1 MFAYSSLRFRLFA
14 LLIFLG
20 LMLIGTGLLGLH
32 GQQRASDEGVMLMRD
47 HLRPAIM
54 LSRIQTLQAENR
66 SQILLGLQHAT
77 DSPFVNMHDHQLPFH
92 TDRVIKNAEEIG
104 QLFDQVRKMPI
115 EDEKTRQ
122 LIEEFDKVR
131 KTYFQEGLQ
140 PAREAQLAGD
150 FMKSNEILLKR
161 INPLFAA
168 TAKAGAELLNHII
181 NEGESEQ
188 VKATTDFRI
197 YRNMLIGAIVSGLL
211 LAFLGGWKIS
221 QSLLGAIDTAVA
233 VFERMSQG
241 RLNNAIDTGRSDEL
255 GRMMTVIAKLQDDL
269 RRMIGDISGEATAL
283 HDRSASLRKEMDHV
297 ARRAR
302 DQQERVQAVTTAIEE
317 VSSSVADVAQRST
330 DAATAAHESLACVH
344 EGNAGM
350 AKNRAATARVMD
362 TMSEAGSTIRQLGE
376 DVQKIGAI
384 SQVIKEIADQ
394 TNLLALNAAIE
405 AARAGEQGRGF
416 AVVADEVRKLAERT
430 SSSTQEIT
438 NVIEDIQRSTGE
450 AIAGVETGQ
459 ERAATGVRLVSEAG
473 DSMNAVREGTDQ
485 VMRAI
490 DEISTS
496 LQEQRI
502 ASTEIAN
509 NVERIA
515 QMASNNN
522 DAANSIAIA
531 TSQLNGLAR
540 SLHDMTERFHLS

>member
-430 SSSTQEIT
+430 TQSTADIAQTINTVQGSSSGATHSMDRARAEVEGSSQLMNEAENSLGRILDSSRQT
-438 NVIEDIQRSTGE
+438 EELARHIAHAAQDQSTASESVARNMEQISALIEENTSSF
-450 AIAGVETGQ
+450 
-459 ERAATGVRLVSEAG
+459 RAAEH
-473 DSMNAVREGTDQ
+473 
-485 VMRAI
+485 
-490 DEISTS
+490 
-496 LQEQRI
+496 
-502 ASTEIAN
+502 ASTEL
-509 NVERIA
+509 A
-515 QMASNNN
+515 QTADRLQQMV
-522 DAANSIAIA
+522 
-531 TSQLNGLAR
+531 AR
-540 SLHDMTERFHLS
+540 FET